1 MLTSPVNVVIAGV
14 GPGLGVAL
22 ARKFAHHGCTVG
34 LLARSQ
40 NYLNQLVD
48 EFSANEQTAIALP
61 ADLTKPTQITSA
73 FQQFINTFGSVD
85 TLINHAG
92 GGNWSGTM
100 DISADQFERVWRTST
115 LSALLCSQLVIPQ
128 MLEKGHGNIIFSGS
142 TSAVR
147 GRKGA
152 VDVSSSRFARR
163 GLADAMA
170 RELWP
175 QGIHVSHVII
185 DGVMDTPKVRQN
197 YSLEPNELLI
207 SPADVAESYWHLV
220 QQPKSSW
227 AFEIAVRPHTETFF
241 E

>member
-1 MLTSPVNVVIAGV
+1 
-14 GPGLGVAL
+14 
-22 ARKFAHHGCTVG
+22 
-34 LLARSQ
+34 
-40 NYLNQLVD
+40 
-48 EFSANEQTAIALP
+48 
-61 ADLTKPTQITSA
+61 
-73 FQQFINTFGSVD
+73 
-85 TLINHAG
+85 
-92 GGNWSGTM
+92 M
-100 DISADQFERVWRTST
+100 DISADQFEQVWRTST

-227 AFEIAVRPHTETFF
+227 GLRLPSGRIQKPCLNSPPIEPNHFKDGLQYALAKHFGIILAFCFTSATQHSWIQTWL
-241 E
+241 